1 MPVSLK
7 LTESQ
12 YFQFYV
18 IYYIILL
25 RWRKALLL
33 LILKFLWGRRA
44 IIQLLYEYLMFKII
58 VHRNANNPNCAMS
71 HIIYVIGKLLPWLNV
86 VIWIRIKLL
95 RWHGVVIRG
104 QFRWYMRQSGFLRKL
119 IVTIY
124 CRVNDFSFIISSRRK
139 ARIQILILIL

>member
-44 IIQLLYEYLMFKII
+44 IIQLLYEYLMSKII

-71 HIIYVIGKLLPWLNV
+71 YIIYVIGKLLPWLNV

-104 QFRWYMRQSGFLRKL
+104 QFRWYMRQSGFLRNL

-124 CRVNDFSFIISSRRK
+124 SKCFFFYYLFPGDEKQESRF
-139 ARIQILILIL
+139 LS